1 MPGSVKVKLKV
12 FADPNSPL
20 SHIPSK
26 LEVVWSAP
34 SLLVQI
40 TVVPAFMSRSMWVKL
55 AISASTTMFG
65 VEVAVGGRA
74 DVGEGEVGEGEVVGV
89 LVGSAP
95 SPQPTTSSKL
105 MTMMGYQTASFNMTY
120 IIYVVCSSYYLAR
133 ASMKMTLTKELGKW
147 E

>member
-40 TVVPAFMSRSMWVKL
+40 TVVPAFMPRSMWVKL

-65 VEVAVGGRA
+65 VEVAVDGRA
-74 DVGEGEVGEGEVVGV
+74 DVGEGEVVGV

>member
-1 MPGSVKVKLKV
+1 MP
-12 FADPNSPL
+12 
-20 SHIPSK
+20 
-26 LEVVWSAP
+26 
-34 SLLVQI
+34 
-40 TVVPAFMSRSMWVKL
+40 RSMWVKL

-65 VEVAVGGRA
+65 VEVAVDGRA
-74 DVGEGEVGEGEVVGV
+74 DVGEGEVVGV

>member
-20 SHIPSK
+20 SNIPSK

-74 DVGEGEVGEGEVVGV
+74 DVGEGEVVGV
-89 LVGSAP
+89 LVGFAP

>member
-74 DVGEGEVGEGEVVGV
+74 DVGEGEVVGV

-105 MTMMGYQTASFNMTY
+105 MTMMGYQTASFNMTH

-133 ASMKMTLTKELGKW
+133 ASIKMTLTKELGKW

>member
-20 SHIPSK
+20 SHIRSK

-55 AISASTTMFG
+55 AISASATMFG

-74 DVGEGEVGEGEVVGV
+74 DVGEGEVVGV